1 MMTKPFEYIPKPPLN
16 KGDTLEKGKYQI
28 VSDTR
33 NAGGFGRIY
42 RAKVLRSSSHRR
54 VGLEIAVKEFHVH
67 EIDDAV
73 QTRMSS
79 LGLSV
84 ASRQELVGML
94 LSQFKVES
102 NVLYELS
109 RQQDCH
115 IPQLYHRMKRDDGR
129 FYYTMSFINGHTLTN
144 VIKKEGPLDERTA
157 IGYTAQVAKVLFKAH
172 AWNLF
177 HCDVSPNNIMI
188 ENGFAVL
195 VDFGNAR
202 GYNNLLFQNHSR
214 LDSAYMGDGLWRD
227 SDIQARYSEVYS
239 DIMRDIIPGRIGTP
253 GFSAPEDFMG
263 LPQGDIFSL
272 AATLYYM
279 LTGSK
284 PPGSVSAHSRQKAI
298 DTLVGRGIG
307 NTTIDAIMHAM
318 QPQLESCTSSARD
331 FLLELPNDIVFDT
344 LLNYNDHDYNRR

>member
-1 MMTKPFEYIPKPPLN
+1 M
-16 KGDTLEKGKYQI
+16 GI
-28 VSDTR
+28 V
-33 NAGGFGRIY
+33 
-42 RAKVLRSSSHRR
+42 
-54 VGLEIAVKEFHVH
+54 IAVKEFHVH
-67 EIDDAV
+67 EIDDAI
-73 QTRMSS
+73 QTRLSS
-79 LGLSV
+79 SGFSV
-84 ASRQELVGML
+84 TSSQRYVDML
-94 LSQFKVES
+94 LRQFEVES

-109 RQQDCH
+109 RQRDCH
-115 IPQLYHRMKRDDGR
+115 IPQLYHGMKKDDGR
-129 FYYTMSFINGHTLTN
+129 FYYTMSFINGPTLTN
-144 VIKKEGPLDERTA
+144 VIKEEGPLDERTA
-157 IGYTAQVAKVLFKAH
+157 IGYTTQVAKVLYKAH

-188 ENGFAVL
+188 ENDFAVL

-214 LDSAYMGDGLWRD
+214 RDSAYMGDGFRRN
-227 SDIQARYSEVYS
+227 SDDRAKYSEAYN
-239 DIMRDIIPGRIGTP
+239 DISRELFQGHIGTP
-253 GFSAPEDFMG
+253 GFSAPEDFVG
-263 LPQGDIFSL
+263 FPQGDIFSL

-307 NTTIDAIMHAM
+307 KKTIDAIMHAM
-318 QPQLESCTSSARD
+318 QPQLDSCTRSARD